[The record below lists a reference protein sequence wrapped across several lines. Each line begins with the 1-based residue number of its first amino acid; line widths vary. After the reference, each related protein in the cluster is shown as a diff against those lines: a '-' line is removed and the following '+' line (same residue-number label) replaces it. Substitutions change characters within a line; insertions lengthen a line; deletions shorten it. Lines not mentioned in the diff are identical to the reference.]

1 MLLSMRPI
9 FLLTAMLSVPSYAQ
23 HAAEAAGPSP
33 DMALKML
40 LDGNQRYVAGRL
52 ARPHQDITRRVEIA
66 KGQAPFAAVLSCA
79 DSRVPPEMVFDE
91 GLGDLFTV
99 RVAGNVATD
108 DVVAS
113 LEYAVA
119 HTGAKLILVLG
130 HERCGAVDATLTG
143 VSEGHLSALIDRIKP
158 AALAVKSKP
167 GDTLELAIRQN
178 VVNVVKQLQTTQPI
192 LAQRAASGAIK
203 IMGARYDLDRGVVEI
218 LK

>member
-1 MLLSMRPI
+1 MRPI
-9 FLLTAMLSVPSYAQ
+9 FLLTVLFSVPSYAQ

-33 DMALKML
+33 DVALKML

-52 ARPHQDITRRVEIA
+52 THPHQDITRRVEVA
-66 KGQAPFAAVLSCA
+66 KGQTPFAAVLSCS

-113 LEYAVA
+113 LEYAVG

-130 HERCGAVDATLTG
+130 HERCGAADAAIKG
-143 VSEGHLSALIDRIKP
+143 VLEGHLSAIIDRIKP
-158 AALAVKSKP
+158 AGALAVKGKP

-192 LAQRAASGAIK
+192 LAQKAASGAIK
-203 IMGARYDLDRGVVEI
+203 IVGARYDLDRGVVEI